1 MVALG
6 VVQIPASSM
15 ANFAYLVFCEV
26 TRQAVVIDPSQ
37 QPQKVLDE
45 AAQRRLN
52 IIGLLNTH
60 GHPDHI
66 AGNPQI
72 LAATS
77 APLWAHP
84 LDVPEADNPLADG
97 SEIPLGKGLIRV
109 IHTPGH
115 TPGSVVFHTGAGVIT
130 GDTLFVGRCGRAD
143 LPGSDVNQLYD
154 SLLRLRLLD
163 AALAVYPGHDY
174 GSRPVST
181 LGDELRENPF
191 FNASDRASFIR
202 LRMAGS

>member
-1 MVALG
+1 MIALK

-15 ANFAYLVFCEV
+15 ANFAYLVFCEK
-26 TRQAVVIDPSQ
+26 TQQAVVIDPSQ
-37 QPQKVLDE
+37 QPQKLLDE
-45 AAQRRLN
+45 AKSRQLQ

-72 LAATS
+72 LAATG

-84 LDVPEADNPLADG
+84 LALSQVDNPLADG
-97 SEIPLGKGLIRV
+97 DEIPVGEGV
-109 IHTPGH
+109 IKVLHTPGH
-115 TPGSVVFHTGAGVIT
+115 TPGSVVFITGDGIIT

-143 LPGSDVNQLYD
+143 LPGSDVDQLYD

-163 AALAVYPGHDY
+163 ERLKVYPGHDY

-181 LGDELRENPF
+181 LGDELKENPF
-191 FNASDRASFIR
+191 FNAPDRESFIR
-202 LRMAGS
+202 LRMGK